1 MQKKTLVITFS
12 LVLILLVGTAS
23 AFSFSDWFKDSFF
36 GAITG
41 NAIESGTY
49 GEYALASPL
58 TALASDAAS
67 GSAANNAIDG
77 DTETQ
82 WLGNDSAPYPKWIY
96 FDLGSEKCV
105 NSLDLYFATASVSTV
120 LDIQISNDAETWT
133 TLTQDLEILVGD
145 AYSTS
150 NVEESTARYV
160 RIHQTA
166 GPENVFGSLS
176 EIKVSSADYTPAES
190 SEEET
195 TETTEVVTCSETDAG
210 LDVETPGS
218 LDIMIDGVK
227 TSYSDTCSSQ
237 NTLTEYSCSDLD
249 ALETTTVH
257 CPNGCDETGAC

>member
-41 NAIESGTY
+41 NAIESGTC

-150 NVEESTARYV
+150 NVEESTARY
-160 RIHQTA
+160 
-166 GPENVFGSLS
+166 
-176 EIKVSSADYTPAES
+176 
-190 SEEET
+190 
-195 TETTEVVTCSETDAG
+195 
-210 LDVETPGS
+210 
-218 LDIMIDGVK
+218 
-227 TSYSDTCSSQ
+227 
-237 NTLTEYSCSDLD
+237 
-249 ALETTTVH
+249 
-257 CPNGCDETGAC
+257 